1 MCVDVLDYFCFTSL
15 SIWTKI
21 WSFWQCFMF
30 TNHRVRYCTMH
41 GFRGCK
47 DFVSFFINVTSV
59 MLWYSLLIHMRLLK
73 RICSTFQIIP
83 VVCSFSASFFFLFCF
98 NIILGTKMVFLF
110 GVTQGHLWNICSFW
124 WAQTW
129 CCGNWTWYLWVS
141 VPSPTPA
148 HHEKVIIHS
157 WHHVSLACIL
167 ALSQEEASKIKP
179 PLMLSC

>member
-1 MCVDVLDYFCFTSL
+1 MCVDMLDYFRFTSL

-30 TNHRVRYCTMH
+30 TNHRVRYCTCM
-41 GFRGCK
+41 GLKSVKILFL
-47 DFVSFFINVTSV
+47 FLFYVTSV
-59 MLWYSLLIHMRLLK
+59 LQWYSLLIHMRLLSK
-73 RICSTFQIIP
+73 ICSTFPIIP
-83 VVCSFSASFFFLFCF
+83 VMCGFSVVFFFLFWSKS
-98 NIILGTKMVFLF
+98 ILGTKMVFLF

-129 CCGNWTWYLWVS
+129 CCGNWTCYLWVS

-157 WHHVSLACIL
+157 WHHMSLACIL
-167 ALSQEEASKIKP
+167 ALSQEEASKITP